1 MAALFL
7 FSSLSPLL
15 SGVLSRMRKAL
26 FVLCW
31 FSFNVLAQP
40 QESRLSE
47 GYAAFERGDGIETL
61 KLLSPLAEAGDKYAQ
76 FAVAETL
83 LLNPSLRSDKPR
95 DYARAF
101 ALHRQAAEQD
111 IPGSQTRVGTAYYYG
126 DAVPQDFAMA
136 RLWFERAA
144 QNGHP
149 AGQTN
154 LAVMLADG
162 IGGPRDTDRAVTLL
176 IEALPRGEANTL
188 NTLANAYARGAGVPL
203 DYAKAQNLY
212 HEAALLGHAI
222 AMDNLGLLYRD
233 GLGIAANAQTARV
246 WFERSA
252 ALSEPRALT
261 NLGLLYLKGQGVER
275 DTKKAGDYFR
285 MAAQRSHGDAEYNL
299 GLMFLY
305 GNGHDLDHD
314 IGTRWMALAAAHGHE
329 LAQGYMVVLADSR
342 HAAQEDRKML
352 QGYANRLGALGS
364 AQAKRLI
371 AELFDGGRFVPRN
384 PGEAKRW
391 FVLAAHAGDSAA
403 AERLRKFD

>member
-7 FSSLSPLL
+7 FSLPLL
-15 SGVLSRMRKAL
+15 LSDVLIRMRNAFFL
-26 FVLCW
+26 LCW

-40 QESRLSE
+40 QESRLRE
-47 GYAAFERGDGIETL
+47 GYAAFERGDGIEAL
-61 KLLSPLAEAGDKYAQ
+61 RLLGPLADAGNKYAQ
-76 FAVAETL
+76 YAVAETL
-83 LLNPSLRSDKPR
+83 LFNRSLPSGQQR

-101 ALHRQAAEQD
+101 ALHRQAADQD

-126 DAVPQDFAMA
+126 DAVPQDFTMA

-162 IGGPRDTDRAVTLL
+162 VGGSRDADRAVTLL
-176 IEALPRGEANTL
+176 IDALPRGEANTL

-203 DYAKAQNLY
+203 DYAKAQTLY
-212 HEAALLGHAI
+212 REAALLGHAI
-222 AMDNLGLLYRD
+222 AMDNLGNLYRD
-233 GLGIAANAQTARV
+233 GLGVEANTQTARL
-246 WFERSA
+246 WFERGA

-342 HAAQEDRKML
+342 HAIQEDRKML

-364 AQAKRLI
+364 TQVKRLI
-371 AELFDGGRFVPRN
+371 AELFDSGRFVPRN

-391 FVLAAHAGDSAA
+391 FVLAAHAGDTAA
-403 AERLRKFD
+403 ADRLRKFD